1 MFFHSLDLAVRGGS
15 DIGITEGLVAADSFQ
30 RREKV
35 FRVRRLYNIS
45 QSTCTERLRGHLRR
59 FVLAQDDCLGL
70 RKYAANFPSG
80 LKAIQIRHAEIH
92 EHEIWQQHFCLLYR
106 IATVYGLAA
115 NVEVS
120 LRQQE
125 RPHTSSHYF
134 VVIHYENSQSF
145 PRSTVENPSL
155 ALYFPARWRAA
166 WAIYAACKDATPRRT
181 EGPKLTFVAMTT
193 YTAFMVC
200 RSRNGIG
207 PPPCAHPCSPSFST
221 VSLVFPASCQGCRV
235 VANLAAMDLRILIV
249 DDSLSMR
256 RIIATIL
263 RSHSGWAICGEAENG
278 LSGIEMFQELNPD
291 LVLLDFGMPDING
304 IEAASRMSTA
314 NPTVPLIL
322 FTIWDIE
329 GFERE
334 AAKAGIC
341 AVVRKSEAWKLI
353 AKIET
358 VFAQKS
364 KQTIQ

>member
-1 MFFHSLDLAVRGGS
+1 M
-15 DIGITEGLVAADSFQ
+15 AADSFQ

-45 QSTCTERLRGHLRR
+45 QCACTERLRGHLRR
-59 FVLAQDDCLGL
+59 FVLAQDDYLGL
-70 RKYAANFPSG
+70 RKYAADFPGG

-92 EHEIWQQHFCLLYR
+92 ENEIWQQHFCLLYR

-115 NVEVS
+115 NVEVP

-125 RPHTSSHYF
+125 RPHPSSYYF
-134 VVIHYENSQSF
+134 VVVHYENSHSD
-145 PRSTVENPSL
+145 PRSAVENPSI
-155 ALYFPARWRAA
+155 ALHFPASWRAA
-166 WAIYAACKDATPRRT
+166 WAIYLACKNATPRRT
-181 EGPKLTFVAMTT
+181 EKLTFVATTT

-200 RSRNGIG
+200 RSRNAIG
-207 PPPCAHPCSPSFST
+207 PPPCVLPCSPSFST
-221 VSLVFPASCQGCRV
+221 VSLVFPAFCPGCRV

-263 RSHSGWAICGEAENG
+263 LSHSGWAICGEAENG
-278 LSGIEMFQELNPD
+278 LSGIEMFRELNPD